1 MSSCWNRHGAIWRQ
15 AEILSDAW
23 RWCDHGTNGSQTGS
37 IWWKHGPREQS
48 RLFHSAQQVWIWP
61 QHASSKKPA
70 EGGEKKE
77 TTEREK
83 EKVCCYRLSPGESR
97 PYVRLVLLAVFCSHS
112 SRRSSGKHCPK
123 FITNSRPRWKTDT
136 PQHCNLW
143 KVSRRNRLHNKLC
156 LWPQLFFFSLLN
168 NKEPCWDYIMC
179 SIFSL
184 DILHSLSHLVMVLWF
199 CANVLTLCLT
209 RRLDQSGKICLTHCM
224 TADIEGSEPQTL
236 HAKPLYIQV
245 LYFTS
250 YQGWLLVC
258 FFLSVRLLLDK
269 LESKG
274 PP

>member
-1 MSSCWNRHGAIWRQ
+1 MATAQSGDKLSFSPTLGDDVTMEQMGHRLGPSGENTAQENRAACFAR
-15 AEILSDAW
+15 LS
-23 RWCDHGTNGSQTGS
+23 RCESGHNTRPVKSLQKGV
-37 IWWKHGPREQS
+37 K
-48 RLFHSAQQVWIWP
+48 
-61 QHASSKKPA
+61 
-70 EGGEKKE
+70 KKE

-209 RRLDQSGKICLTHCM
+209 WRLDQSGEICLTHCM